1 MILFIYCFSYNNIIG
16 QRVVPSPKFR
26 HRARESK
33 CNNFVMQGHQIVT
46 KTVIHK
52 NNVKP
57 AHFYRLFCLHIN
69 YMYYICN
76 VFFMV
81 LELRLT
87 KIGCREDN
95 QFFFVLTRPIFP
107 DISHTIRFLPAQ
119 HRYIF
124 YFLLLL
130 QSLIQLIIT
139 YTP

>member
-1 MILFIYCFSYNNIIG
+1 MYLSRQMVIIHSLVLVAGTQSGKTCPQNKTPQKCFHILFIYCFSYNNIIG

-69 YMYYICN
+69 YMHYICN

-95 QFFFVLTRPIFP
+95 QFFLF
-107 DISHTIRFLPAQ
+107 
-119 HRYIF
+119 
-124 YFLLLL
+124 
-130 QSLIQLIIT
+130 
-139 YTP
+139 